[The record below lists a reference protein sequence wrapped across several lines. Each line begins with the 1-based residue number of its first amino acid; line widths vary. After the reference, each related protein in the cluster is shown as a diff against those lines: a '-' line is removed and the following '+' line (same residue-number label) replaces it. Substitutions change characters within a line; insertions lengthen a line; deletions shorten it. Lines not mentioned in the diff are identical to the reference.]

1 MRCERRSTRTIGL
14 RRHPVI
20 ALIWSALVTLSTF
33 AACPDCPQ
41 TPAEN
46 APHFD
51 SEHYLTGD
59 WFGLRNKLYDW
70 GVEITGGYTTE
81 PAGNPIGG
89 LEHGFTYLHNF
100 GFDVRLDLEKIFT
113 IPDTTFLVTVS
124 QRSGRGL
131 TQDSIGNAISVQQIF
146 GGGQT
151 YRLVQMRFE
160 SHLLDDRLELAYGR
174 LTATADFLSSPFYCQ
189 FVNNGICG
197 QPPAPFFNMPGGITA
212 YPQGTWGGLVQVHT
226 TKDTY
231 AKFAFYDGDPNNG
244 DDVAKHGANFGWGDN
259 GVLLMTEVG
268 YKTKD
273 GLWSMPSRYSF
284 GGYYHTGDFPDVAL
298 DAFGQNIFL
307 SGHTGREHGGQEGF
321 YLLFEQMLYR
331 DAGRPE
337 TGLNAFVT
345 FVVSPDED
353 KSPIPYY
360 LNGGLIYEGL
370 IPCRPNDKTALG
382 FYSGWFGQDLRKAQ
396 RSAGLASQTSET
408 NIELNHQ
415 VQLTPWFYL
424 RPNIQYVIKPNGL
437 DEIEN
442 ALVLGVE
449 AGITF

>member
-1 MRCERRSTRTIGL
+1 MEPRRL
-14 RRHPVI
+14 AVI
-20 ALIWSALVTLSTF
+20 ALIWLALVSSF
-33 AACPDCPQ
+33 YAVCPDCP
-41 TPAEN
+41 TTSAEK

-51 SEHYLTGD
+51 LEHYATGD
-59 WFGLRNKLYDW
+59 WFGLRNTLYDY
-70 GVEITGGYTTE
+70 GIEITGGYTTE
-81 PAGNPIGG
+81 PAGNPVGG

-100 GFDVRLDLEKIFT
+100 GFGVRFDLEKIFT
-113 IPDTTFLVTVS
+113 IPDTTFLVTIS

-151 YRLVQMRFE
+151 YRLVQMRME
-160 SHLLDDRLELAYGR
+160 RHLYDDRLELAYGR

-268 YKTKD
+268 YKAKD
-273 GLWSMPSRYSF
+273 GVWSMPSRYSF

-298 DAFGQNIFL
+298 DDFGQNIFL
-307 SGHTGREHGGQEGF
+307 SGRAAREHAGQEGF

-331 DAGRPE
+331 NARRPE

-396 RSAGLASQTSET
+396 RSAGLASQTNET
-408 NIELNHQ
+408 NIEFNHQ
-415 VQLTPWFYL
+415 IQITPYLYL
-424 RPNIQYVIKPNGL
+424 RPNLQYVIKPNGL
-437 DEIEN
+437 NRIAN

>member
-1 MRCERRSTRTIGL
+1 MEP
-14 RRHPVI
+14 RRHPVMAVI
-20 ALIWSALVTLSTF
+20 WVALIANSSF
-33 AACPDCPQ
+33 ATCPDCPEAS
-41 TPAEN
+41 AEN

-51 SEHYLTGD
+51 LQHYATGD
-59 WFGLRNKLYDW
+59 WFGLRNILYDY
-70 GVEITGGYTTE
+70 GIEITGGYTTE
-81 PAGNPIGG
+81 PAGNPVGG

-100 GFDVRLDLEKIFT
+100 GFGVSFDLEKILT

-151 YRLVQMRFE
+151 YRLVQMRME
-160 SHLLDDRLELAYGR
+160 HHLFDDRLELAYGR
-174 LTATADFLSSPFYCQ
+174 ITATSDFLTSPFYCQ

-268 YKTKD
+268 YKTPD

-284 GGYYHTGDFPDVAL
+284 GGYVHTGDFPDVAR
-298 DAFGQNIFL
+298 DAFGTNLFL
-307 SGHTGREHGGQEGF
+307 SGLPGREHSGQEGF
-321 YLLFEQMLYR
+321 YLIFEQMFYR
-331 DAGRPE
+331 NPGRDS
-337 TGLNAFVT
+337 GLSGFVT
-345 FVVSPDED
+345 FVLSPDED
-353 KSPIPYY
+353 KSSIPYY

-370 IPCRPNDKTALG
+370 LPCRPHDKTALG
-382 FYSGWFGQDLRKAQ
+382 FYSAWFSERQ
-396 RSAGLASQTSET
+396 RSAQKAAGLASQTNET
-408 NIELNHQ
+408 NIEFNHQ
-415 VQLTPWFYL
+415 IQITPYLYL
-424 RPNIQYVIKPNGL
+424 RPNLQYVIKPNGL
-437 DEIEN
+437 HRISN
-442 ALVLGVE
+442 ALALGAE
-449 AGITF
+449 LGMTF